1 MIVRKGSTIFLLFL
15 FAGSALAQ
23 ELKDSIHY
31 ELKPGALEAIQKAF
45 EKPVLS
51 PKPKF
56 DFIRKIPGLMT
67 DSTDI
72 RRILTLKPYNFRTR
86 YDEDPIYDKMSKEI
100 RMADGKG
107 LAKFNYKFPDI
118 GRTQSHDFN
127 NFLNLIFSEKDR
139 KKRKNK
145 KFIEEVLLPAFNKES
160 TKFYEKSPLAK

>member
-1 MIVRKGSTIFLLFL
+1 MIVRKSNTILLLFL
-15 FAGSALAQ
+15 FAGSTLAQ

-31 ELKPGALEAIQKAF
+31 ELKPEAFEAIKKAF
-45 EKPVLS
+45 GESALS

-100 RMADGKG
+100 KMADGKG

-139 KKRKNK
+139 RKRKNK

-160 TKFYEKSPLAK
+160 TKFYEKPPLAK